1 MNKKLLYRLAGGSLS
16 CPAEVRAASHR
27 LVVGG
32 TNSDDIKLVSD
43 YIKTLDTQD
52 T

>member
-1 MNKKLLYRLAGGSLS
+1 MNKQLLYRLAGGAVA
-16 CPAEVRAASHR
+16 CPAEIKAAAHR

-32 TNSDDIKLVSD
+32 SNTDDIKLVSD
-43 YIKTLDTQD
+43 YIKTLETQD

>member
-1 MNKKLLYRLAGGSLS
+1 MNKQLLYRLAGGSVA
-16 CPAEVRAASHR
+16 CPAEIKAAAHR

-32 TNSDDIKLVSD
+32 SDSDDIKLISD
-43 YIKTLDTQD
+43 YIKTLETQD

>member
-1 MNKKLLYRLAGGSLS
+1 MNKQLLYRLAGGSLP

-32 TNSDDIKLVSD
+32 SDSDDIKIVSD